1 MDLTNLVS
9 EAQHSRLWNAREATP
24 DSGEIIYA
32 LTILIDYIDSMQKG
46 LLPVGDREDE
56 HEICMKVLTHL
67 LQERI

>member
-9 EAQHSRLWNAREATP
+9 EAQHARLWDAVEYPSNG
-24 DSGEIIYA
+24 DVIYA
-32 LTILIDYIDSMQKG
+32 LTILIDYIEGMQKG

-56 HEICMKVLTHL
+56 HEICMQVLTHL